1 MKMGYRIVKKI
12 VALATVAG
20 IFLVI
25 YAGVH
30 FYQSGSKQNTGG
42 GVLSS
47 NPSNRNRPAV
57 KAFSGMLAASSGRI
71 WSNADLVLSKSFRPW
86 QHTLPGWQ
94 GQFDLSRGQE
104 SIKNWLVFT
113 GETSEMTFTSGGH
126 CISVRGPKDHGY
138 YVFPITS
145 VEKMTRSGRLDKFFS
160 LAPTWVG
167 VGTGTGTL
175 AVNFPGDISFL
186 RTGLTRAEV
195 LKHLG
200 PPQIAYLKFSLDG
213 RDLEGGCEI
222 ERYSLAGPRV
232 DIYFPYGPPGHLL
245 IRYGHGETVTAVSGN
260 YTNQKTGDVHVEIP

>member
-20 IFLVI
+20 IFLI
-25 YAGVH
+25 LYIGFH
-30 FYQSGSKQNTGG
+30 FLGSKQNTGSD
-42 GVLSS
+42 VLSS
-47 NPSNRNRPAV
+47 NPASGNRPAV
-57 KAFSGMLAASSGRI
+57 KAFSGMLAASRGRV

-94 GQFDLSRGQE
+94 GQFELSRGQE
-104 SIKNWLVFT
+104 AIKNWLVYT

-126 CISVRGPKDHGY
+126 CISVKGTKDHGY

-145 VEKMTRSGRLDKFFS
+145 VEKMTRSGRLDKFFAV
-160 LAPTWVG
+160 APNWVG
-167 VGTGTGTL
+167 VGSGPGT
-175 AVNFPGDISFL
+175 AINFPGDISFL

-200 PPQIAYLKFSLDG
+200 QPQIVYIKFSLDSFG
-213 RDLEGGCEI
+213 REGGCLT

-245 IRYGHGETVTAVSGN
+245 IKYGHGETVTAVSGN